1 MTDDYQGREHRPTVA
16 LFSES
21 GLTTCLILI
30 LPNDQYRLMNLIRRE
45 HLMMQNP
52 ANQAGSVSAAPPHQT
67 KNLRHFWENIT
78 NSAQSRWQQA
88 HSLWQ
93 HRRQRRH
100 LLTLLILAT
109 TALTI
114 STTACISYF
123 FVRGLILDNLKQIA
137 LLKLEKGTDEI
148 DRWLSTRKAE
158 IETLAYDPTVNTLNW
173 KLVEPRLQGEI
184 YRLKEY
190 FILSLTQPD
199 GSFINTL
206 GNRANNKDRQH
217 FKKAMAGQLNVSD
230 PLIGRSTKVPTII
243 ISAPIWALPPAP
255 NKVIGTLSGSI
266 KLDRVTSVADSLL
279 YGSDSYAFALNSQG
293 VPIVH
298 PNSNLIGNID
308 RETPSFLQSQDPALS
323 TIARQ
328 MIDRQTNIELVKI
341 DNKWVYV
348 AYAPLKEVNW
358 SMALVIPRENIES
371 QLQALNLLT
380 SVVAGLLVPA
390 MLAAIWLIYSSENNR
405 AQAEREAMLNRIAG
419 RIRASLELDQI
430 VQSTV
435 EEIASLLHL
444 ERAAFGW
451 YKPQEK
457 MLQILWE
464 CCPSDSR
471 TQAINFEPYLIE
483 NVLVRS
489 AQGEPIILSSDT
501 WAEGVTQPP
510 DFKANSYLAVPVHTQ
525 NQPQGYLIC
534 SHVTHW
540 LWSKEEIQLL
550 KAVADQLAIAITQAH
565 LYSQTQ
571 DQVKLLNSAL
581 NELKKTQTHLVQ
593 SEKMSSLGQ
602 MVAGIAHEINNP
614 VNFISANLP
623 HTSKYT
629 KNLLELVS
637 LYKQKFPEVPPEIA
651 DFTEEI
657 ELDFIEEDLPHI
669 LDSMKIGTERIRNI
683 VLSLRNFSRLDES
696 DKKQA
701 DIHEGIENTLLL
713 LSNRIKNRIYI
724 VKKYGKVPSVE
735 CYPSQLNQVFM
746 NLLSNAIDA
755 LNEIDRLDKII
766 TISTGV
772 VRENGGKF
780 LKVAIAD
787 NGPGIPDSVKD
798 KIYNP
803 FFTTKPVGQGTGL
816 GLAISYKI
824 VVDGHGGSIKI
835 SQPPGGGTEFLV
847 KIPISNGK

>member
-1 MTDDYQGREHRPTVA
+1 MPFNQFD
-16 LFSES
+16 S
-21 GLTTCLILI
+21 
-30 LPNDQYRLMNLIRRE
+30 RRE

-52 ANQAGSVSAAPPHQT
+52 ANPARDVSAQPCHQT
-67 KNLRHFWENIT
+67 KKLHRFWQNIST
-78 NSAQSRWQQA
+78 SAQSGWQQA

-100 LLTLLILAT
+100 LLTLLILGC
-109 TALTI
+109 TALSI
-114 STTACISYF
+114 SSTACISYF
-123 FVRGLILDNLKQIA
+123 FVRGLIVDNLKEVA

-148 DRWLSTRKAE
+148 DRWLSSRKAE
-158 IETLAYDPTVNTLNW
+158 IETIAYDPTVRTLNW
-173 KLVEPRLQGEI
+173 KLVEPRLQGEV

-190 FILSLTQPD
+190 SMLSLIQPD
-199 GSFINTL
+199 GSAINTL
-206 GNRANNKDRQH
+206 GNLANSKSRQH
-217 FKKAMAGQLNVSD
+217 FKQAIAGKINVSD
-230 PLIGRSTKVPTII
+230 PLIEDSKKVPTLFIC
-243 ISAPIWALPPAP
+243 APIWALPPAP
-255 NKVIGTLSGSI
+255 NKVIGVLSGSI
-266 KLDRVTSVADSLL
+266 KLDRVASVTNSLQ
-279 YGSDSYAFALNSQG
+279 YGSESYAFALNSKG

-298 PNSNLIGNID
+298 PNNNLIGNID
-308 RETPSFLQSQDPALS
+308 RSNQSFLQSQDAALS

-341 DNKWVYV
+341 DDKWVYV

-380 SVVAGLLVPA
+380 SVVAGVLVSA

-419 RIRASLELDQI
+419 RIRASLELDEI

-435 EEIASLLHL
+435 EEIVNLLHL

-451 YKPQEK
+451 YDPESK
-457 MLQILWE
+457 MLEILWE
-464 CCPSDSR
+464 SCQSDCPKA
-471 TQAINFEPYLIE
+471 AIEFEPYFVE
-483 NVLVRS
+483 NLSVRS
-489 AQGEPIILSSDT
+489 GQSEPIILSSDT
-501 WAEGVTQPP
+501 WVEGASQRIEL
-510 DFKANSYLAVPVHTQ
+510 KANSYLAVPVQTQ

-534 SHVTHW
+534 SHATHW
-540 LWSKEEIQLL
+540 FWSGEEIQLI
-550 KAVADQLAIAITQAH
+550 KAVADQLAIAITQSH

-571 DQVKLLNSAL
+571 DQIKLLNSAL

-623 HTSKYT
+623 HTTKYT
-629 KNLLELVS
+629 KDLLELVS
-637 LYKQKFPEVPPEIA
+637 LYKQAFPEVPPEIV

-657 ELDFIEEDLPHI
+657 ELDFIEEDLPNI
-669 LDSMKIGTERIRNI
+669 LNSMKIGTERIRSI

-701 DIHEGIENTLLL
+701 DIHEGLENTLLL
-713 LSNRIKNRIYI
+713 LSNRIKNGIYV
-724 VKKYGKVPSVE
+724 VKRYGKVPSVE

-766 TISTGV
+766 TLSTGV

-798 KIYNP
+798 QIFNP

-824 VVDGHGGSIKI
+824 VVDGHGGTIKI
-835 SQPPGGGTEFLV
+835 SHPPGGGTEFLV
-847 KIPISNGK
+847 KIPISNERQETTRNKELSKQIL

>member
-1 MTDDYQGREHRPTVA
+1 MTDDYQGWEDRSTVA
-16 LFSES
+16 LFSET
-21 GLTTCLILI
+21 GLTTWLILI

-52 ANQAGSVSAAPPHQT
+52 ANQAGSVSAPPPHQA
-67 KNLRHFWENIT
+67 KKLRHFWENIS

-88 HSLWQ
+88 QSLWQ

-100 LLTLLILAT
+100 LLTLLILGT

-148 DRWLSTRKAE
+148 DRWLSSRKAE
-158 IETLAYDPTVNTLNW
+158 IETIAYDPRVGTLNW
-173 KLVEPRLQGEI
+173 QLVEPRLQGEI

-190 FILSLTQPD
+190 FVLSLTQPD

-206 GNRANNKDRQH
+206 GNRGNSKDRQH
-217 FKKAMAGQLNVSD
+217 FKKAIAGQINVSD
-230 PLIGRSTKVPTII
+230 PLIGRTTKVSTIV

-255 NKVIGTLSGSI
+255 NQVIGVLSGSI
-266 KLDRVTSVADSLL
+266 KLDRVTSVANSLL
-279 YGSDSYAFALNSQG
+279 YGSDSYAFALNSKG

-298 PNSNLIGNID
+298 PNNNLIGNTD
-308 RETPSFLQSQDPALS
+308 RPAPSFLQSQDPALS

-419 RIRASLELDQI
+419 RIRASLELDKI

-435 EEIASLLHL
+435 EEIVSLLHL
-444 ERAAFGW
+444 ELAAFGW

-457 MLQILWE
+457 ILQILWE
-464 CCPSDSR
+464 CCPSDSA
-471 TQAINFEPYLIE
+471 TQAIKFEPYFLE

-489 AQGEPIILSSDT
+489 GQGEPILLSSDT
-501 WAEGVTQPP
+501 WAKGVSQPP
-510 DFKANSYLAVPVHTQ
+510 ELKANSYLAVPVQTQ

-534 SHVTHW
+534 SHATHW
-540 LWSKEEIQLL
+540 LWSREEIQLL

-629 KNLLELVS
+629 KDLLELVS
-637 LYKQKFPEVPPEIA
+637 LYKEAFPEVPQEIA

-657 ELDFIEEDLPHI
+657 ELEFIEEDLPHI
-669 LDSMKIGTERIRNI
+669 LNSMKIGSERIRSI

-696 DKKQA
+696 DKKLA

-755 LNEIDRLDKII
+755 LNDIERLDKII

-772 VRENGGKF
+772 VREHGARF

-798 KIYNP
+798 QIFNP
-803 FFTTKPVGQGTGL
+803 FFTTKEVGKGTGL

-824 VVDGHGGSIKI
+824 VVDGHGGSITI
-835 SQPPGGGTEFLV
+835 SQPPGGGTEFVV

>member
-1 MTDDYQGREHRPTVA
+1 MTDDYQGREHPPTVA

-255 NKVIGTLSGSI
+255 NQVIGTLSGSI
-266 KLDRVTSVADSLL
+266 KLDRVTSVANSLL

-471 TQAINFEPYLIE
+471 TQAIKFEPYFLE

-510 DFKANSYLAVPVHTQ
+510 EFKANSYLAVPVHTQ

-669 LDSMKIGTERIRNI
+669 LDSMKIGTERIRSI

>member
-1 MTDDYQGREHRPTVA
+1 MPTRVGITS
-16 LFSES
+16 LQLHYFSET
-21 GLTTCLILI
+21 GFTTWLILI

-52 ANQAGSVSAAPPHQT
+52 ANQAGSVSAPPPHQA
-67 KNLRHFWENIT
+67 KNLRHFWENIS
-78 NSAQSRWQQA
+78 NSAQSGWQQA

-148 DRWLSTRKAE
+148 DRWLSSRKAE
-158 IETLAYDPTVNTLNW
+158 IETIAYDPTVGTLNW
-173 KLVEPRLQGEI
+173 QLVEPRLQGEI

-190 FILSLTQPD
+190 FILSLIQPD

-206 GNRANNKDRQH
+206 GNRANAKDRQH
-217 FKKAMAGQLNVSD
+217 FQKAMAGQLNVSD
-230 PLIGRSTKVPTII
+230 PLIGRSTKVSTII

-255 NKVIGTLSGSI
+255 NQVIGVLSGSI
-266 KLDRVTSVADSLL
+266 KLDRVTSVANSLL

-298 PNSNLIGNID
+298 PNNNLIGNID
-308 RETPSFLQSQDPALS
+308 REAPSFLQSKDPALS

-371 QLQALNLLT
+371 KLQALNLLT
-380 SVVAGLLVPA
+380 SVVAGLLIPA

-419 RIRASLELDQI
+419 RIRASLELDKI

-435 EEIASLLHL
+435 EEIVSLLHL

-464 CCPSDSR
+464 FCPSDSA
-471 TQAINFEPYLIE
+471 TQGIKFEPYFLE

-489 AQGEPIILSSDT
+489 GQGEPIILSSDT
-501 WAEGVTQPP
+501 WAKGVTQPP
-510 DFKANSYLAVPVHTQ
+510 ELKANSYLAVPVQTQ

-534 SHVTHW
+534 SHATHW
-540 LWSKEEIQLL
+540 LWSREEIQLL

-629 KNLLELVS
+629 KDLLELVS
-637 LYKQKFPEVPPEIA
+637 LYKEAFPEVPQEIE

-657 ELDFIEEDLPHI
+657 ELEFIEEDLPHI
-669 LDSMKIGTERIRNI
+669 LDSMKIGTERIRSI

-755 LNEIDRLDKII
+755 LNEIARLDKII

-772 VRENGGKF
+772 VREHGAKF

-798 KIYNP
+798 QIFNP
-803 FFTTKPVGQGTGL
+803 FFTTKEVGKGTGL

-824 VVDGHGGSIKI
+824 VVDGHGGSITI
-835 SQPPGGGTEFLV
+835 SKPSGGGTEFLV

>member
-1 MTDDYQGREHRPTVA
+1 
-16 LFSES
+16 
-21 GLTTCLILI
+21 
-30 LPNDQYRLMNLIRRE
+30 
-45 HLMMQNP
+45 MMQNP
-52 ANQAGSVSAAPPHQT
+52 ANQVGSVSAQPPHQT
-67 KNLRHFWENIT
+67 KKLRHFWQNIST
-78 NSAQSRWQQA
+78 SAQLRWQQA

-100 LLTLLILAT
+100 LLTLLILGS

-123 FVRGLILDNLKQIA
+123 VVRGLILDNLKEIA

-148 DRWLSTRKAE
+148 DRWLSNRKAE
-158 IETLAYDPTVNTLNW
+158 IETIAYDPTVRTLNW
-173 KLVEPRLQGEI
+173 TLVEPRLQGEI

-190 FILSLTQPD
+190 FHLSLIQPD
-199 GSFINTL
+199 GSLINTL
-206 GNRANNKDRQH
+206 GYRANSKDHQH
-217 FKKAMAGQLNVSD
+217 FQKAMAGQLNVSD
-230 PLIGRSTKVPTII
+230 PLIGHSTKVPSII
-243 ISAPIWALPPAP
+243 ISAPLWALLPAP
-255 NKVIGTLSGSI
+255 NQVIGVLSGAI
-266 KLDRVTSVADSLL
+266 KLDRIASVANSLQ
-279 YGSDSYAFALNSQG
+279 YGSDSYAFALNSEG

-298 PNSNLIGNID
+298 PNNNLIGNLD
-308 RETPSFLQSQDPALS
+308 RPAPSFLQSQDPALS

-341 DNKWVYV
+341 DHKWVYV
-348 AYAPLKEVNW
+348 AYAPLNEVNW
-358 SMALVIPRENIES
+358 SMALVMPRENIES

-380 SVVAGLLVPA
+380 SVVGGLLVPA
-390 MLAAIWLIYSSENNR
+390 MLAAIWLIYYSENNR

-435 EEIASLLHL
+435 EEIVNFLHL

-451 YKPQEK
+451 YEPQNK

-464 CCPSDSR
+464 CCQSDSP
-471 TQAINFEPYLIE
+471 TQAIKFEPYFIGNLSVSGE
-483 NVLVRS
+483 C
-489 AQGEPIILSSDT
+489 EPIIFSSDT
-501 WAEGVTQPP
+501 WVEGASQPIELN
-510 DFKANSYLAVPVHTQ
+510 ANSYLAVPVQTQ

-534 SHVTHW
+534 SHATHW
-540 LWSKEEIQLL
+540 FWSGEELQLV
-550 KAVADQLAIAITQAH
+550 KAVADQLAIAITQSH

-623 HTSKYT
+623 HTTKYT
-629 KNLLELVS
+629 KDLLDLVS
-637 LYKQKFPEVPPEIA
+637 LYKQTFPEVTPEIA
-651 DFTEEI
+651 DFSESI
-657 ELDFIEEDLPHI
+657 ELEFIEEDLPHM
-669 LDSMKIGTERIRNI
+669 LNSMKIGTERIRSI

-696 DKKQA
+696 DKKMA
-701 DIHEGIENTLLL
+701 DIHEGMENTLLL
-713 LSNRIKNRIYI
+713 LSNRIKNGVYI

-772 VRENGGKF
+772 VRENGDKV

-787 NGPGIPDSVKD
+787 NGPGIPDSIQD
-798 KIYNP
+798 QIFNP
-803 FFTTKPVGQGTGL
+803 FFTTKPVGKGTGL

-835 SQPPGGGTEFLV
+835 SQPPGGGTEFLI
-847 KIPISNGK
+847 KIPISNEHQEASRKREVGQRMSATQVTEL

>member
-1 MTDDYQGREHRPTVA
+1 
-16 LFSES
+16 
-21 GLTTCLILI
+21 
-30 LPNDQYRLMNLIRRE
+30 
-45 HLMMQNP
+45 MMQNP
-52 ANQAGSVSAAPPHQT
+52 GNPASDVSAQPSHQT
-67 KNLRHFWENIT
+67 KKLHRFWQNIST
-78 NSAQSRWQQA
+78 SAQSGWQQA

-100 LLTLLILAT
+100 LLTLLVLGT
-109 TALTI
+109 TALAI
-114 STTACISYF
+114 SSTACISYF
-123 FVRGLILDNLKQIA
+123 FVRGLILDNLKEVA
-137 LLKLEKGTDEI
+137 LLKLEKSTDEI
-148 DRWLSTRKAE
+148 DRWLSSRKAE
-158 IETLAYDPTVNTLNW
+158 IETIAYDPTVRTLNW
-173 KLVEPRLQGEI
+173 KLVEPRLQGEV

-190 FILSLTQPD
+190 SMLSLTKRD
-199 GSFINTL
+199 GSATNTL
-206 GNRANNKDRQH
+206 GNLINIKDRQH
-217 FKKAMAGQLNVSD
+217 FKKAITGNINISD
-230 PLIGRSTKVPTII
+230 PLIGRSTKVPTVV

-255 NKVIGTLSGSI
+255 NQVVGVLSGSI
-266 KLDRVTSVADSLL
+266 KLDQVTSVAKNLQ
-279 YGSDSYAFALNSQG
+279 YGSESYAFALNSEG

-308 RETPSFLQSQDPALS
+308 RSAPSFLRSQDPELS
-323 TIARQ
+323 IIARQ
-328 MIDRQTNIELVKI
+328 MIDRKTNIELVKI
-341 DNKWVYV
+341 DDKWVYV
-348 AYAPLKEVNW
+348 AYTPLSEVNW
-358 SMALVIPRENIES
+358 SMALVIPRESIES

-390 MLAAIWLIYSSENNR
+390 ILSAIWLIYSSENNR
-405 AQAEREAMLNRIAG
+405 VQAEREAMLNRIAG
-419 RIRASLELDQI
+419 RIRASLEFDEI

-435 EEIASLLHL
+435 EEIVNLLHL

-451 YKPQEK
+451 YDPQNK

-464 CCPSDSR
+464 SCQSDCPKA
-471 TQAINFEPYLIE
+471 AIEFEPYFVGNLS
-483 NVLVRS
+483 VRS
-489 AQGEPIILSSDT
+489 GQSEPIILSSDT
-501 WAEGVTQPP
+501 WVEGASQRVELN
-510 DFKANSYLAVPVHTQ
+510 ANSYLAIPVPTQ

-534 SHVTHW
+534 SHATHW
-540 LWSKEEIQLL
+540 FWSREEIQLIE
-550 KAVADQLAIAITQAH
+550 AVADQLAIAITQSH

-571 DQVKLLNSAL
+571 NQVKLLNSAL

-623 HTSKYT
+623 HTAKYT
-629 KNLLELVS
+629 KDLLKLVS
-637 LYKQKFPEVPPEIA
+637 LYKKTFPEVPPEIA
-651 DFTEEI
+651 DFAEEI
-657 ELDFIEEDLPHI
+657 ELEFMEEDLPHM
-669 LDSMKIGTERIRNI
+669 LNSMKIGTERIRSI

-696 DKKQA
+696 DKKLA
-701 DIHEGIENTLLL
+701 DINEGMENTLLL
-713 LSNRIKNRIYI
+713 LSNRIKSGIYI
-724 VKKYGKVPSVE
+724 VKRYGKLPSVE

-787 NGPGIPDSVKD
+787 NGPGIPDSIKD
-798 KIYNP
+798 QLFNP

-824 VVDGHGGSIKI
+824 VVDGHGGTIKV
-835 SQPPGGGTEFLV
+835 SQVPGGGTEFLV
-847 KIPISNGK
+847 KIPISNERQEISRKKELSPQIC

>member
-1 MTDDYQGREHRPTVA
+1 
-16 LFSES
+16 
-21 GLTTCLILI
+21 
-30 LPNDQYRLMNLIRRE
+30 
-45 HLMMQNP
+45 MQKP
-52 ANQAGSVSAAPPHQT
+52 ANQARDESAQPPHQT
-67 KNLRHFWENIT
+67 KKLRRFWQNIS
-78 NSAQSRWQQA
+78 NSALSRWQQA

-100 LLTLLILAT
+100 LLTLLILGC

-114 STTACISYF
+114 SSTACISYF
-123 FVRGLILDNLKQIA
+123 FVRGLILDNLKEVA

-148 DRWLSTRKAE
+148 DRWLSSRKAE
-158 IETLAYDPTVNTLNW
+158 IETIAYDPTVRTLNW
-173 KLVEPRLQGEI
+173 KLVEPRLQGEV

-190 FILSLTQPD
+190 SLLSLTKRD
-199 GSFINTL
+199 GSAINTL
-206 GNRANNKDRQH
+206 GNLANSKDSQH
-217 FKKAMAGQLNVSD
+217 FQKAITGNINVSD
-230 PLIGRSTKVPTII
+230 PPIGRSTKIQTVL
-243 ISAPIWALPPAP
+243 ISAPIAALPPAP
-255 NKVIGTLSGSI
+255 NQVIGVLSGSI
-266 KLDRVTSVADSLL
+266 KLDRVASVVNSLK
-279 YGSDSYAFALNSQG
+279 YGSESYAFALSSEG
-293 VPIVH
+293 VPIVY
-298 PNSNLIGNID
+298 PNNNLIGNID
-308 RETPSFLQSQDPALS
+308 QSAPSFLQSQDPALS

-348 AYAPLKEVNW
+348 AYAPLDEVNW

-390 MLAAIWLIYSSENNR
+390 MLAAVWLIYSSENNR

-419 RIRASLELDQI
+419 RIRASLELDEI

-435 EEIASLLHL
+435 EEIVNLLHL

-451 YKPQEK
+451 YDPQSK

-464 CCPSDSR
+464 SCQSDCPKA
-471 TQAINFEPYLIE
+471 AIEFEPYSVE
-483 NVLVRS
+483 NLSVRS
-489 AQGEPIILSSDT
+489 GQSEPIILSNET
-501 WAEGVTQPP
+501 WVEGASQPIALN
-510 DFKANSYLAVPVHTQ
+510 ANSYLAVPVQTQ

-534 SHVTHW
+534 SHATHW
-540 LWSKEEIQLL
+540 FWNPEEIQLIE
-550 KAVADQLAIAITQAH
+550 AVADQLAIAITQSH
-565 LYSQTQ
+565 LYTQTQ

-581 NELKKTQTHLVQ
+581 TELKQTQTHLVQ

-623 HTSKYT
+623 HTTKYT
-629 KNLLELVS
+629 KDLLDLVS
-637 LYKQKFPEVPPEIA
+637 LYKQTFPEVPPKIA
-651 DFTEEI
+651 DFAEEI
-657 ELDFIEEDLPHI
+657 ELEFIEEDLPHI
-669 LDSMKIGTERIRNI
+669 LNSMKIGTERIRSI

-701 DIHEGIENTLLL
+701 DIHEGMENTLLL
-713 LSNRIKNRIYI
+713 LSNRIKNGIYV
-724 VKKYGKVPSVE
+724 VKRYGKVPSVE

-787 NGPGIPDSVKD
+787 NGPGIPDSIKD
-798 KIYNP
+798 QLFNP

-824 VVDGHGGSIKI
+824 VVDGHGGTIKI
-835 SQPPGGGTEFLV
+835 SQVPGGGTEFLV
-847 KIPISNGK
+847 KIPISNERQESSRKRELSQQIL

>member
-1 MTDDYQGREHRPTVA
+1 MP
-16 LFSES
+16 F
-21 GLTTCLILI
+21 
-30 LPNDQYRLMNLIRRE
+30 DQFDSRRE

-52 ANQAGSVSAAPPHQT
+52 ANPARDVSAQPPHQT
-67 KNLRHFWENIT
+67 KKLHRFWQKIST
-78 NSAQSRWQQA
+78 SAQSGWQQA

-100 LLTLLILAT
+100 LLTLLVLGC
-109 TALTI
+109 TAL
-114 STTACISYF
+114 SLSSTACISYF
-123 FVRGLILDNLKQIA
+123 FVRGLILDNLKEVA

-148 DRWLSTRKAE
+148 DCWLSSRKAE
-158 IETLAYDPTVNTLNW
+158 IETIAYDPTVRTLNW
-173 KLVEPRLQGEI
+173 KLVEPRLQGEV

-190 FILSLTQPD
+190 SMLSLIQPN
-199 GSFINTL
+199 GSAINTL
-206 GNRANNKDRQH
+206 GNFANSKGRQH
-217 FKKAMAGQLNVSD
+217 FQKAIAGKINVSD
-230 PLIGRSTKVPTII
+230 PLIGDNAKVPTLF

-255 NKVIGTLSGSI
+255 NKVIGVLSGSI
-266 KLDRVTSVADSLL
+266 KLDRVASVTNSLQ
-279 YGSDSYAFALNSQG
+279 YGSESYAFALNSKG
-293 VPIVH
+293 VPIV
-298 PNSNLIGNID
+298 NSKNNLIENID
-308 RETPSFLQSQDPALS
+308 RSNQSFLQSQDSALS

-348 AYAPLKEVNW
+348 AYAPLNEVNW

-380 SVVAGLLVPA
+380 SVVAGLLGPA

-419 RIRASLELDQI
+419 RIRASLELDEI

-435 EEIASLLHL
+435 EEIVNLLHL

-451 YKPQEK
+451 YDPQNK
-457 MLQILWE
+457 RLQILWE
-464 CCPSDSR
+464 SCQSDCPKE
-471 TQAINFEPYLIE
+471 AIEFEPYFVGNLS
-483 NVLVRS
+483 VRS
-489 AQGEPIILSSDT
+489 DQSEPIILSSDT
-501 WAEGVTQPP
+501 WVEGASQRIEL
-510 DFKANSYLAVPVHTQ
+510 KANSYLAIPVQTQ

-534 SHVTHW
+534 SHATHW
-540 LWSKEEIQLL
+540 FWRREEIQLIE
-550 KAVADQLAIAITQAH
+550 AVTDQLAIAITQSH

-571 DQVKLLNSAL
+571 DQVKLLNNAL

-623 HTSKYT
+623 HTAKYT
-629 KNLLELVS
+629 KDLLNLVS
-637 LYKQKFPEVPPEIA
+637 LYKKTFPEVPPEIA
-651 DFTEEI
+651 DFAEEI
-657 ELDFIEEDLPHI
+657 ELEFMEEDLPHM
-669 LDSMKIGTERIRNI
+669 LNSMKIGTERIRSI

-696 DKKQA
+696 DKKLA
-701 DIHEGIENTLLL
+701 DINEGMENTLLL
-713 LSNRIKNRIYI
+713 LSNRIKNGIYV
-724 VKKYGKVPSVE
+724 VKRYGKLPSVE

-787 NGPGIPDSVKD
+787 NGPGIPDSIKD
-798 KIYNP
+798 QLFNP

-824 VVDGHGGSIKI
+824 VVDGHGGTIKI
-835 SQPPGGGTEFLV
+835 SQLPSGGTEFLV
-847 KIPISNGK
+847 KIPISNERQEISRKKELSPQILSER

>member
-1 MTDDYQGREHRPTVA
+1 MTDDYQGREHPPTVA

-255 NKVIGTLSGSI
+255 NQVIGTLSGSI
-266 KLDRVTSVADSLL
+266 KLDRVTSVANSLL

-419 RIRASLELDQI
+419 RIRASLELDKI

-471 TQAINFEPYLIE
+471 TQAIKFEPYFLE

-510 DFKANSYLAVPVHTQ
+510 EFKANSYLAVPVHTQ

-669 LDSMKIGTERIRNI
+669 LDSMKIGTERIRSI

>member
-1 MTDDYQGREHRPTVA
+1 MTDDYQGWEHRPTVA
-16 LFSES
+16 LFSET
-21 GLTTCLILI
+21 GLTTWLILI
-30 LPNDQYRLMNLIRRE
+30 LPNDDYRLMNLIRRE

-52 ANQAGSVSAAPPHQT
+52 ANQAGSVSAPPPPT
-67 KNLRHFWENIT
+67 KKLRCFWDNIS

-100 LLTLLILAT
+100 LLTLLILGT

-123 FVRGLILDNLKQIA
+123 FVRGLILDNLKEIA

-158 IETLAYDPTVNTLNW
+158 IETLAYDPTVSTLNW

-199 GSFINTL
+199 GSLINTL
-206 GNRANNKDRQH
+206 GNRANIKDRQH
-217 FKKAMAGQLNVSD
+217 FQKAMAGQLNVSD

-243 ISAPIWALPPAP
+243 ITAPIWALPPAP
-255 NKVIGTLSGSI
+255 NKVIGVLAGAI
-266 KLDRVTSVADSLL
+266 KLDRVASVANSLQ
-279 YGSDSYAFALNSQG
+279 YGSDSYAFAINSQG

-298 PNSNLIGNID
+298 PNNNLIGNID
-308 RETPSFLQSQDPALS
+308 QDAPSFLHSKDPALS

-348 AYAPLKEVNW
+348 AYAPLNEVNW

-380 SVVAGLLVPA
+380 SVVAGLLGPA

-435 EEIASLLHL
+435 EEIVSLLHL

-457 MLQILWE
+457 MLQIIWE
-464 CCPSDSR
+464 CCPSDCS
-471 TQAINFEPYLIE
+471 TPAQKFESYFVGNLSIP
-483 NVLVRS
+483 S
-489 AQGEPIILSSDT
+489 GQCEPIILSRDT
-501 WAEGVTQPP
+501 WAEGA
-510 DFKANSYLAVPVHTQ
+510 DRASEIKANSYLAVPVHTQ

-534 SHVTHW
+534 SHVSHW

-629 KNLLELVS
+629 KDLLELVS
-637 LYKQKFPEVPPEIA
+637 LYKEAFPEVPQKIA

-657 ELDFIEEDLPHI
+657 ELEFIEEDLPHI
-669 LDSMKIGTERIRNI
+669 LDSMKIGTERIRSI

-772 VRENGGKF
+772 VRENGCKF

-798 KIYNP
+798 QIFNP

>member
-1 MTDDYQGREHRPTVA
+1 
-16 LFSES
+16 
-21 GLTTCLILI
+21 
-30 LPNDQYRLMNLIRRE
+30 MNLTMRE

-52 ANQAGSVSAAPPHQT
+52 ANQAGSMSAQPPHPAKKLPRFLQ
-67 KNLRHFWENIT
+67 NISS
-78 NSAQSRWQQA
+78 SAQSGWQQA

-100 LLTLLILAT
+100 LLTLLILGT

-148 DRWLSTRKAE
+148 DRWLSSRKAE
-158 IETLAYDPTVNTLNW
+158 IETIAYDPTVSTLNW

-190 FILSLTQPD
+190 FILSLIKPD
-199 GSFINTL
+199 GSLINTL
-206 GNRANNKDRQH
+206 GNRANAKDRPH
-217 FKKAMAGQLNVSD
+217 FQKALAGQLNVSD
-230 PLIGRSTKVPTII
+230 PLISRTTKVPTILI
-243 ISAPIWALPPAP
+243 AAPIWALPRAP
-255 NKVIGTLSGSI
+255 NKVIGVLSGGI
-266 KLDRVTSVADSLL
+266 KLDRVASVANSLQ

-308 RETPSFLQSQDPALS
+308 RPAPSFLQSQDPALS
-323 TIARQ
+323 RIARQ
-328 MIDRQTNIELVKI
+328 MIDRQTNIQLVKI
-341 DNKWVYV
+341 DKKWVYV
-348 AYAPLKEVNW
+348 AYAPLHEVNW

-380 SVVAGLLVPA
+380 SVVAGLLGPA
-390 MLAAIWLIYSSENNR
+390 MLAAIWLIYSSESNR

-435 EEIASLLHL
+435 EEIVNLLHL

-451 YKPQEK
+451 YEPQNK
-457 MLQILWE
+457 RLQILCE
-464 CCPSDSR
+464 FCQSDSP
-471 TQAINFEPYLIE
+471 TQAINFAPYFVE
-483 NVLVRS
+483 NVSVQS
-489 AQGEPIILSSDT
+489 DQCEQIILSIDT
-501 WAEGVTQPP
+501 LAEGVTQQPELE
-510 DFKANSYLAVPVHTQ
+510 ANSYLAVPVQTQ

-534 SHVTHW
+534 SHATHW
-540 LWSKEEIQLL
+540 LWSQEEIKLL
-550 KAVADQLAIAITQAH
+550 KAVADQLAIAITQSH

-623 HTSKYT
+623 HTTKYT
-629 KNLLELVS
+629 KDLLDLVS
-637 LYKQKFPEVPPEIA
+637 LYKQTFPEVPREIA
-651 DFTEEI
+651 DFAEEI

-669 LDSMKIGTERIRNI
+669 LDSMKIGTDRIRSI

-696 DKKQA
+696 DKKLA

-724 VKKYGKVPSVE
+724 VKKYGKVPSVD

-755 LNEIDRLDKII
+755 L
-766 TISTGV
+766 
-772 VRENGGKF
+772 
-780 LKVAIAD
+780 
-787 NGPGIPDSVKD
+787 
-798 KIYNP
+798 
-803 FFTTKPVGQGTGL
+803 
-816 GLAISYKI
+816 
-824 VVDGHGGSIKI
+824 
-835 SQPPGGGTEFLV
+835 
-847 KIPISNGK
+847 

>member
-1 MTDDYQGREHRPTVA
+1 MP
-16 LFSES
+16 F
-21 GLTTCLILI
+21 
-30 LPNDQYRLMNLIRRE
+30 DQFDSRRE

-52 ANQAGSVSAAPPHQT
+52 ANPARDVSAQPPHQT
-67 KNLRHFWENIT
+67 KKLHGFWQNIST
-78 NSAQSRWQQA
+78 SAQSGWQQA

-100 LLTLLILAT
+100 LLTLLILGT
-109 TALTI
+109 TALAI
-114 STTACISYF
+114 SSTACISYF
-123 FVRGLILDNLKQIA
+123 FVRGLILDNLKEVA
-137 LLKLEKGTDEI
+137 LLKLEKGTDQI
-148 DRWLSTRKAE
+148 DRWLSIRKAE
-158 IETLAYDPTVNTLNW
+158 IETIAYDPTVRTLNW
-173 KLVEPRLQGEI
+173 KLVEPRLQGEV

-190 FILSLTQPD
+190 SMLSLIQPN
-199 GSFINTL
+199 GSAINTL
-206 GNRANNKDRQH
+206 GNFANTKDRQH
-217 FKKAMAGQLNVSD
+217 FKKAIAGKINISD
-230 PLIGRSTKVPTII
+230 PLIGDSTKVPTLF

-255 NKVIGTLSGSI
+255 NKVIGVLSGSI
-266 KLDRVTSVADSLL
+266 KLDRVASVINSLQH
-279 YGSDSYAFALNSQG
+279 GSESYAFALNSKG
-293 VPIVH
+293 VPIVIS
-298 PNSNLIGNID
+298 NNNLIENID
-308 RETPSFLQSQDPALS
+308 RSAPSFLQSQDPALS

-348 AYAPLKEVNW
+348 AYAPLDEVNW

-390 MLAAIWLIYSSENNR
+390 MLAAVWLIYSSENNR

-419 RIRASLELDQI
+419 RIRASLELDEI

-435 EEIASLLHL
+435 EEIVNLLHL

-451 YKPQEK
+451 YDPQNK

-464 CCPSDSR
+464 SCQSDCPKE
-471 TQAINFEPYLIE
+471 AIEFEPYFVE
-483 NVLVRS
+483 NLSVRS
-489 AQGEPIILSSDT
+489 GQSEPIILSNET
-501 WAEGVTQPP
+501 WVEGASQPIAL
-510 DFKANSYLAVPVHTQ
+510 KANSYLAVPVQTQ

-534 SHVTHW
+534 SHATHW
-540 LWSKEEIQLL
+540 FWNPEEIQLIE
-550 KAVADQLAIAITQAH
+550 AVADQLAIAITQSH

-581 NELKKTQTHLVQ
+581 NELKQTQTHLVQ

-623 HTSKYT
+623 HTTKYT
-629 KNLLELVS
+629 KDLLELVS
-637 LYKQKFPEVPPEIA
+637 LYKQTFSEVPPEIA
-651 DFTEEI
+651 DFAEEI
-657 ELDFIEEDLPHI
+657 ELEFIEEDLPHI
-669 LDSMKIGTERIRNI
+669 LNSMKIGTERIRSI

-701 DIHEGIENTLLL
+701 DIHEGMENTLLL
-713 LSNRIKNRIYI
+713 LSNRIKNGIYV
-724 VKKYGKVPSVE
+724 VKRYGKVPSVE

-787 NGPGIPDSVKD
+787 NGPGIPDSIKD
-798 KIYNP
+798 QLFNP
-803 FFTTKPVGQGTGL
+803 FFTTKQVGQGTGL

-824 VVDGHGGSIKI
+824 VVDGHGGTIKI
-835 SQPPGGGTEFLV
+835 SQVPGGGTEFLV
-847 KIPISNGK
+847 KIPISNERQESSRKRELSPQIL

>member
-1 MTDDYQGREHRPTVA
+1 
-16 LFSES
+16 
-21 GLTTCLILI
+21 
-30 LPNDQYRLMNLIRRE
+30 
-45 HLMMQNP
+45 MMQNP
-52 ANQAGSVSAAPPHQT
+52 GNPASDVSTQPPHQT
-67 KNLRHFWENIT
+67 KKLHRFWQKIST
-78 NSAQSRWQQA
+78 SAQSGWQQA

-100 LLTLLILAT
+100 LLTLLILGT
-109 TALTI
+109 TALAI
-114 STTACISYF
+114 SSTACISYF
-123 FVRGLILDNLKQIA
+123 VVRGLILDNLKEVA

-148 DRWLSTRKAE
+148 DRWLSSRKAE
-158 IETLAYDPTVNTLNW
+158 IETIAYDPTVRTLNW

-190 FILSLTQPD
+190 FILSLVQPD
-199 GSFINTL
+199 GSAINTL
-206 GNRANNKDRQH
+206 GNRANSKDRQH
-217 FKKAMAGQLNVSD
+217 FQKAMTGQLNVSD
-230 PLIGRSTKVPTII
+230 PLIGRSTKVLTIV

-255 NKVIGTLSGSI
+255 NKVTGVLSGSI
-266 KLDRVTSVADSLL
+266 KLDRVASVVNSLK
-279 YGSDSYAFALNSQG
+279 YGSESYAFALSSEG

-298 PNSNLIGNID
+298 PNHNLIGNID
-308 RETPSFLQSQDPALS
+308 RSAPSFLQSQDPALAA
-323 TIARQ
+323 IARQ
-328 MIDRQTNIELVKI
+328 MIDRQTNIKLVKI

-419 RIRASLELDQI
+419 RIRASLELDEI

-435 EEIASLLHL
+435 EEIVNLLHL

-451 YKPQEK
+451 YEPQNK

-464 CCPSDSR
+464 SCQSDCPRED
-471 TQAINFEPYLIE
+471 IKFEPYFVGNLS
-483 NVLVRS
+483 VRS
-489 AQGEPIILSSDT
+489 NQSEPIILSSDT
-501 WAEGVTQPP
+501 WVEGASQPIAL
-510 DFKANSYLAVPVHTQ
+510 KANSYLAVPVQTQ

-534 SHVTHW
+534 SHATHW
-540 LWSKEEIQLL
+540 FWNPEEIQLIE
-550 KAVADQLAIAITQAH
+550 AVADQLAIAITQSH

-581 NELKKTQTHLVQ
+581 NELKQTQTHLVQ

-623 HTSKYT
+623 HTTKYT
-629 KNLLELVS
+629 KDLLDLVS
-637 LYKQKFPEVPPEIA
+637 LYKQTFPEVPPKIA
-651 DFTEEI
+651 DFAEEI
-657 ELDFIEEDLPHI
+657 ELEFIEEDLPHI
-669 LDSMKIGTERIRNI
+669 LNSMKIGTERIRSI

-701 DIHEGIENTLLL
+701 DIHEGLENTLLL
-713 LSNRIKNRIYI
+713 LSNRIKNGIYV
-724 VKKYGKVPSVE
+724 VKRYGKVPSVE

-787 NGPGIPDSVKD
+787 NGPGIPDNIKD
-798 KIYNP
+798 QLFNP

-824 VVDGHGGSIKI
+824 VVDGHRGTIKV
-835 SQPPGGGTEFLV
+835 SQVPGGGTEFLV
-847 KIPISNGK
+847 KIPISIERQESSRKRELSQQIL

>member
-1 MTDDYQGREHRPTVA
+1 
-16 LFSES
+16 
-21 GLTTCLILI
+21 
-30 LPNDQYRLMNLIRRE
+30 MNLTLRE

-52 ANQAGSVSAAPPHQT
+52 ANPAKAVSAPPPHHT
-67 KNLRHFWENIT
+67 KKLRRFWQNIST
-78 NSAQSRWQQA
+78 SAQSRWQQA

-100 LLTLLILAT
+100 LLTLLILGT
-109 TALTI
+109 TALAI
-114 STTACISYF
+114 SSTACISYF
-123 FVRGLILDNLKQIA
+123 FVRGLILDNLKEVA

-148 DRWLSTRKAE
+148 DRWLSSRKAE
-158 IETLAYDPTVNTLNW
+158 IETIAYDPTVRTLNW

-190 FILSLTQPD
+190 FILSLVQPD
-199 GSFINTL
+199 GSVINTL
-206 GNRANNKDRQH
+206 GNRANSKDRQH
-217 FKKAMAGQLNVSD
+217 FQKAMAGQLNVSD
-230 PLIGRSTKVPTII
+230 PLIGRSTKVPTIV

-255 NKVIGTLSGSI
+255 NKVIGVLSGSI
-266 KLDRVTSVADSLL
+266 KLDRVAFVVNSLK
-279 YGSDSYAFALNSQG
+279 YGSESYAFALNSEG

-298 PNSNLIGNID
+298 PNNNLIGNID
-308 RETPSFLQSQDPALS
+308 RSAPSLLQSQDPALS

-328 MIDRQTNIELVKI
+328 MIDRQTDIKLVKI
-341 DNKWVYV
+341 DNKWVYA

-419 RIRASLELDQI
+419 RIRASLELDEI

-435 EEIASLLHL
+435 EEIVHLLHL

-451 YKPQEK
+451 YEPQTK

-464 CCPSDSR
+464 SCQSDCP
-471 TQAINFEPYLIE
+471 TEAIKFEPYFVGNLS
-483 NVLVRS
+483 VRS
-489 AQGEPIILSSDT
+489 GQSEPIILSNET
-501 WAEGVTQPP
+501 WAQGASQPIAL
-510 DFKANSYLAVPVHTQ
+510 KANSYLAVPVQTQ

-534 SHVTHW
+534 SHATHW
-540 LWSKEEIQLL
+540 FWSGEEIQLI
-550 KAVADQLAIAITQAH
+550 KAVADQLAIAITQSH

-581 NELKKTQTHLVQ
+581 TELKKTQTHLVQ

-623 HTSKYT
+623 HTTKYT
-629 KNLLELVS
+629 KDLLELVS
-637 LYKQKFPEVPPEIA
+637 LYKQTFPEVPPEIA
-651 DFTEEI
+651 DFSEEI
-657 ELDFIEEDLPHI
+657 ELEFIEEDLPHI
-669 LDSMKIGTERIRNI
+669 LNSMKIGTERIRSI

-696 DKKQA
+696 DKKLA

-713 LSNRIKNRIYI
+713 LSNRIKNGIYV
-724 VKKYGKVPSVE
+724 VKRYGKVPSVE

-798 KIYNP
+798 QIFNP
-803 FFTTKPVGQGTGL
+803 FFTTKPVGKGTGL

-824 VVDGHGGSIKI
+824 VVDGHGGTIKI

-847 KIPISNGK
+847 KIPIGNERPEASRKRELSQQIL